1 MNLNKIKYRHE
12 RKEDRM
18 KKGNAKKI
26 VTDNI
31 VIIVLILL
39 VIGFSIGN
47 VTFMKTANII
57 NLFGQMCLNAI
68 LATGLTYVIILGGID
83 ISVGSTMAI
92 TGIVVA
98 QIVLR
103 LNTQSTPL
111 IILLQIVCGVVVGGI
126 IGMFIGWLI
135 AYRRLVPMICTLA
148 LMQAFRGLA
157 YIISGG
163 GPVYGLPTG
172 FAVLGAGRLI
182 ETESFPTGIFPIII
196 IFTIA
201 VVAIFHIILTKT
213 VFGRHVFAVGSNENV
228 AHMSGID
235 TKKVTLKCHMICGIT
250 AGLAGVV
257 AASKVNNGHP
267 ATGDGYE
274 MFAIAA
280 TVLGGTSLSGGSGS
294 VARAMFGCA
303 IIAVINN
310 GMTLMEISAYWQ
322 KIVIGAIIILAVML
336 DMAQRGKSE

>member
-1 MNLNKIKYRHE
+1 
-12 RKEDRM
+12 
-18 KKGNAKKI
+18 
-26 VTDNI
+26 
-31 VIIVLILL
+31 
-39 VIGFSIGN
+39 
-47 VTFMKTANII
+47 
-57 NLFGQMCLNAI
+57 
-68 LATGLTYVIILGGID
+68 
-83 ISVGSTMAI
+83 
-92 TGIVVA
+92 
-98 QIVLR
+98 
-103 LNTQSTPL
+103 
-111 IILLQIVCGVVVGGI
+111 
-126 IGMFIGWLI
+126 
-135 AYRRLVPMICTLA
+135 
-148 LMQAFRGLA
+148 MQAFRGLA

-163 GPVYGLPTG
+163 GPVYGLPNG
-172 FAVLGAGRLI
+172 FSILGAGRLI
-182 ETESFPTGIFPIII
+182 KTEGFQTGIFPIII
-196 IFTIA
+196 IFTL
-201 VVAIFHIILTKT
+201 VVVVVFHIILRKT
-213 VFGRHVFAVGSNENV
+213 VFGRHVFAVGSNNNV

-235 TKKVTLKCHMICGIT
+235 TRKVTLKCHMICGIT

>member
-1 MNLNKIKYRHE
+1 
-12 RKEDRM
+12 M
-18 KKGNAKKI
+18 KKENIKQLI
-26 VTDNI
+26 TDNI
-31 VIIVLILL
+31 VIVVLLVL

-47 VTFMKTANII
+47 ATFLKPANII

-83 ISVGSTMAI
+83 ISVGSSMAI
-92 TGIVVA
+92 TGILA
-98 QIVLR
+98 AKTVLA
-103 LNTQSTPL
+103 LNIQSTPAIVAVQ
-111 IILLQIVCGVVVGGI
+111 IIVGVVGGGV

-135 AYRRLVPMICTLA
+135 AYRRLVPMICTLS

-163 GPVYGLPTG
+163 GPVYGLPNG
-172 FAVLGAGRLI
+172 FSLLGAGRLV
-182 ETESFPTGIFPIII
+182 ETENFKTGIIPCIV
-196 IFTIA
+196 IFTIII
-201 VVAIFHIILTKT
+201 VVIFHSILTRT
-213 VFGRHVFAVGSNENV
+213 VFGRHVFAVGSNPAV
-228 AHMSGID
+228 AHMCGID
-235 TKKVTLKCHMICGIT
+235 IKMVTLKCHAICGIT

-280 TVLGGTSLSGGSGS
+280 TVLGGTSLAGGSGS

-322 KIVIGAIIILAVML
+322 KVVIGSIIILAVML
-336 DMAQRGKSE
+336 DMAQKGKTE

>member
-18 KKGNAKKI
+18 KKGNVKRI

>member
-1 MNLNKIKYRHE
+1 
-12 RKEDRM
+12 M
-18 KKGNAKKI
+18 KKGNVRKLI
-26 VTDNI
+26 TDNI
-31 VIIVLILL
+31 VIVVLIFL
-39 VIGFSIGN
+39 VLGFSIGN
-47 VTFMKTANII
+47 STFLKPANVI

-92 TGIVVA
+92 TGILA
-98 QIVLR
+98 AKAALA
-103 LNTQSTPL
+103 TGAKSTAAL
-111 IILLQIVCGVVVGGI
+111 IIIQIAVGI
-126 IGMFIGWLI
+126 IAGMVIGLFIGWLI
-135 AYRRLVPMICTLA
+135 AYRHLVPMICTLA

-163 GPVYGLPTG
+163 GPVYGLPNG
-172 FAVLGAGRLI
+172 FSVLGAGRLI
-182 ETESFPTGIFPIII
+182 QTASFKTGIIPCIVL
-196 IFTIA
+196 FTIV

-213 VFGRHVFAVGSNENV
+213 VFGRHVFAVGSNASV
-228 AHMSGID
+228 AHMCGID
-235 TKKVTLKCHMICGIT
+235 TKMVTLKCHVICGVT

-280 TVLGGTSLSGGSGS
+280 TVLGGTSLAGGSGS

-322 KIVIGAIIILAVML
+322 KVVIGAIIILAVML
-336 DMAQRGKSE
+336 DMAQKSKAE

>member
-1 MNLNKIKYRHE
+1 
-12 RKEDRM
+12 M
-18 KKGNAKKI
+18 KKGNAKRI

>member
-1 MNLNKIKYRHE
+1 MNNKTKQLIT
-12 RKEDRM
+12 
-18 KKGNAKKI
+18 N
-26 VTDNI
+26 NI
-31 VIIVLILL
+31 VVIVLILL

-47 VTFMKTANII
+47 PTFLKTANII
-57 NLFGQMCLNAI
+57 NLFGQMCLNAL

-92 TGIVVA
+92 TGIIAA
-98 QIVLR
+98 QIILATGV
-103 LNTQSTPL
+103 TSTPV
-111 IILLQIVCGVVVGGI
+111 IMIMTIVIGAVAGAI
-126 IGMFIGWLI
+126 IGLFIGYLI

-163 GPVYGLPTG
+163 GPVYGLPNG
-172 FAVLGAGRLI
+172 FSTLGAGRLI
-182 ETESFPTGIFPIII
+182 VTENFKTGIIPVIV
-196 IFTIA
+196 IFTAI
-201 VVAIFHIILTKT
+201 VVVIFQIILTKT
-213 VFGRHVFAVGSNENV
+213 VFGRHVFAVGSNRDV
-228 AHMSGID
+228 AHMSGIN
-235 TKKVTLKCHMICGIT
+235 TKMVTLKCHVICGIT

-267 ATGDGYE
+267 NTGDGYE
-274 MFAIAA
+274 MYAIAA
-280 TVLGGTSLSGGSGS
+280 TVLGGTSLAGGSGS

-322 KIVIGAIIILAVML
+322 KVVIGAIIILAVML
-336 DMAQRGKSE
+336 DMAQKGDKN

>member
-1 MNLNKIKYRHE
+1 MEKSNVDIK
-12 RKEDRM
+12 KVI
-18 KKGNAKKI
+18 N
-26 VTDNI
+26 DNI
-31 VIIVLILL
+31 VVLVLVLL
-39 VIGFSIGN
+39 VIIFSLGN
-47 VTFMKTANII
+47 STFLKTANII

-92 TGIVVA
+92 TGILAA
-98 QIVLR
+98 QAVLA
-103 LNTQSTPL
+103 LGVEATPAV
-111 IILLQIVCGVVVGGI
+111 IAIQVVVGIIAGAV

-135 AYRRLVPMICTLA
+135 AYRHLVPMICTLS

-157 YIISGG
+157 YIVSGG
-163 GPVYGLPTG
+163 GPVYGLPNS
-172 FAVLGAGRLI
+172 FSVLGAGRLI
-182 ETESFPTGIFPIII
+182 QTESFKTGIIPCIV
-196 IFTIA
+196 IFTII
-201 VVAIFHIILTKT
+201 VVTIFHILLTKT
-213 VFGRHVFAVGSNENV
+213 VFGRHVFAVGSNSAV

-235 TKKVTLKCHMICGIT
+235 TKMITLKCHTICGIT
-250 AGLAGVV
+250 AGIAGVV

-303 IIAVINN
+303 IIAIINN

-322 KIVIGAIIILAVML
+322 KVVIGAIIILAVVL
-336 DMAQRGKSE
+336 DMAQKHKNE

>member
-1 MNLNKIKYRHE
+1 MEKNNV
-12 RKEDRM
+12 
-18 KKGNAKKI
+18 KKLL
-26 VTDNI
+26 TDNI
-31 VIIVLILL
+31 VVVVL
-39 VIGFSIGN
+39 VILVVAFSIGN
-47 VTFMKTANII
+47 STFLKPANVI

-68 LATGLTYVIILGGID
+68 LACGLTYVIILGGID
-83 ISVGSTMAI
+83 ISVGSAMAI
-92 TGIVVA
+92 TGILAA
-98 QIVLR
+98 QAVLA
-103 LNTQSTPL
+103 LGVTSTPV
-111 IILLQIVCGVVVGGI
+111 IILIQIAVGLLGGAVIGI
-126 IGMFIGWLI
+126 FIGWLI
-135 AYRRLVPMICTLA
+135 AYRHLVPMICTLS

-163 GPVYGLPTG
+163 GPVYGLPNG

-182 ETESFPTGIFPIII
+182 QTESFKTGMIPCIV
-196 IFTIA
+196 IFTVI
-201 VVAIFHIILTKT
+201 VVAVFHVILTKT
-213 VFGRHVFAVGSNENV
+213 VFGRHVFAVGSNINV

-235 TKKVTLKCHMICGIT
+235 TKMVTLKCHMISGIC

-303 IIAVINN
+303 VIAVINN
-310 GMTLMEISAYWQ
+310 GMTLMEISAHWQ
-322 KIVIGAIIILAVML
+322 KVVIGAIIILAVVL
-336 DMAQRGKSE
+336 DMSQKHKGE

>member
-1 MNLNKIKYRHE
+1 
-12 RKEDRM
+12 M
-18 KKGNAKKI
+18 KKGNAKQI

-31 VIIVLILL
+31 VIVVLILL
-39 VIGFSIGN
+39 VVGFSIGN
-47 VTFMKTANII
+47 ATFMKTANII

-98 QIVLR
+98 QIVLK
-103 LNTQSTPL
+103 LNVQSTPL
-111 IILLQIVCGVVVGGI
+111 IMLLQIVCGVVVGGI

-172 FAVLGAGRLI
+172 FSVLGAGRLI
-182 ETESFPTGIFPIII
+182 ETENYSTGIFPIII
-196 IFTIA
+196 IFTVI
-201 VVAIFHIILTKT
+201 VVAIFHLILTKT
-213 VFGRHVFAVGSNENV
+213 VFGRHVFAVGSNANV

>member
-1 MNLNKIKYRHE
+1 
-12 RKEDRM
+12 M
-18 KKGNAKKI
+18 KKGNVKQLI
-26 VTDNI
+26 TDNI
-31 VIIVLILL
+31 VVVVLILL
-39 VIGFSIGN
+39 VVGFSIGN
-47 VTFMKTANII
+47 STFLKTANVI

-92 TGIVVA
+92 TGILA
-98 QIVLR
+98 AKAVLA
-103 LNTQSTPL
+103 LGVQSTL
-111 IILLQIVCGVVVGGI
+111 ACMAVSIVVGLAGGAV
-126 IGMFIGWLI
+126 IGLFIGWLI

-163 GPVYGLPTG
+163 GPVYGLPNG
-172 FAVLGAGRLI
+172 FSVLGAGRLI
-182 ETESFPTGIFPIII
+182 KTEGFKTGIIPVIV
-196 IFTIA
+196 IFTII
-201 VVAIFHIILTKT
+201 VVVIFHIILTKT
-213 VFGRHVFAVGSNENV
+213 VFGRHVFAVGSNPAV
-228 AHMSGID
+228 AHMCGIN
-235 TKKVTLKCHMICGIT
+235 TKLVTLKSHMICGIT
-250 AGLAGVV
+250 AGLAGIV

-267 ATGDGYE
+267 NTGDGYE

-280 TVLGGTSLSGGSGS
+280 TVLGGTSLSGGTGS

-322 KIVIGAIIILAVML
+322 KVVIGAIIILAVML
-336 DMAQRGKSE
+336 DMAQKGKDDE